1 MKKFL
6 LLAASASVI
15 ATPAF
20 AQDVSPFAGPYVGVQ
35 VGYANLEDEHDDL
48 DYWYDNFQN
57 FRESDSSLIGGI
69 RAGYDAQLGGGF
81 LVGAIGEISLTDLDT
96 VGAVRSDDD
105 TYEIGAKI
113 KHLGSIRGKL
123 GYTSGNLA
131 VYGTAGF
138 AFANIKHHMEDI
150 DGSSEG
156 YDRKGDRSGVAFGL
170 GAALGLNANSNIGF
184 EVNQYDFGS
193 RKHEVIDEDG
203 DGTDYFFR
211 QEDRV
216 RTAVITYSFGF

>member
-15 ATPAF
+15 ATPAL

-57 FRESDSSLIGGI
+57 FRGTDGNVIGGI

-81 LVGAIGEISLTDLDT
+81 LVGALGEISLTDLDT
-96 VGAVRSDDD
+96 NGPVRPDDD
-105 TYEIGAKI
+105 TYELGAKI
-113 KHLGSIRGKL
+113 KRLGSVRAKL
-123 GYTSGNLA
+123 GYASGNLA
-131 VYGTAGF
+131 VYGTAGL

-170 GAALGLNANSNIGF
+170 GAAFAINANSRIGF

-203 DGTDYFFR
+203 DATDYFFR

-216 RTAVITYSFGF
+216 RTAVVTYSFGF